1 MVRMEEKRARLGAGK
16 KRCSK
21 AFTVIYMKDKGKF
34 KAVIVG
40 RRSKFQ
46 LRLNP
51 FAPLAS
57 IKGMKHKRQE
67 RKVRGRYSVGTVNTR
82 LLWHLSLCSL
92 LCAQN
97 WLPHP
102 RL

>member
-40 RRSKFQ
+40 RR
-46 LRLNP
+46 
-51 FAPLAS
+51 AS
-57 IKGMKHKRQE
+57 
-67 RKVRGRYSVGTVNTR
+67 S
-82 LLWHLSLCSL
+82 S
-92 LCAQN
+92 
-97 WLPHP
+97 
-102 RL
+102 